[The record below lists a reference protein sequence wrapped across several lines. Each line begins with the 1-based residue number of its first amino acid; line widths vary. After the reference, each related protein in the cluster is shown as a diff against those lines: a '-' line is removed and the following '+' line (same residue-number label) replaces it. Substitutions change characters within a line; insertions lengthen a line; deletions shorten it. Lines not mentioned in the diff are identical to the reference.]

1 MCTERDPR
9 FYVTVFFSGS
19 KWHHGNEMTLTS
31 FAHGANGYTSDARPK
46 SGFLVNRFYDHTANS
61 ANGQWGEITF
71 PTFRLGEIYLN
82 FIEAVLECK
91 IRGVNI
97 PANYYTKAMEVWQ
110 ELRARVA
117 LPSITE
123 SYPHADDNEL
133 LDLCRNVRR
142 VELAFENHRFF
153 DTRTWKIAEECDGG
167 KMWGM
172 NVETTGSGDVTP
184 DSFWER
190 TVFEKRVFKKQHYL
204 YPFTQT
210 EISLNKQLTQN
221 YGW

>member
-1 MCTERDPR
+1 MIADYEMEYGVR
-9 FYVTVFFSGS
+9 FNIQPYTGS
-19 KWHHGNEMTLTS
+19 YS
-31 FAHGANGYTSDARPK
+31 QADALK
-46 SGFLVNRFYDHTANS
+46 
-61 ANGQWGEITF
+61 
-71 PTFRLGEIYLN
+71 
-82 FIEAVLECK
+82 
-91 IRGVNI
+91 
-97 PANYYTKAMEVWQ
+97 
-110 ELRARVA
+110 
-117 LPSITE
+117 
-123 SYPHADDNEL
+123 L
-133 LDLCRNVRR
+133 LKFERR

>member
-1 MCTERDPR
+1 
-9 FYVTVFFSGS
+9 
-19 KWHHGNEMTLTS
+19 
-31 FAHGANGYTSDARPK
+31 
-46 SGFLVNRFYDHTANS
+46 
-61 ANGQWGEITF
+61 
-71 PTFRLGEIYLN
+71 
-82 FIEAVLECK
+82 
-91 IRGVNI
+91 
-97 PANYYTKAMEVWQ
+97 MEVWQ

-133 LDLCRNVRR
+133 LDLCRKKRR

>member
-1 MCTERDPR
+1 MADCHSDGISIDAGDAVSQTVTALR
-9 FYVTVFFSGS
+9 FATIVPGAYC
-19 KWHHGNEMTLTS
+19 WH
-31 FAHGANGYTSDARPK
+31 
-46 SGFLVNRFYDHTANS
+46 
-61 ANGQWGEITF
+61 
-71 PTFRLGEIYLN
+71 
-82 FIEAVLECK
+82 
-91 IRGVNI
+91 
-97 PANYYTKAMEVWQ
+97 
-110 ELRARVA
+110 
-117 LPSITE
+117 
-123 SYPHADDNEL
+123 HADDNEL
-133 LDLCRNVRR
+133 LDLCRKERR